1 MFEASI
7 VRHLMLT
14 KTYDFVDE
22 TLLAAIAIDE
32 HGDYCYFA
40 INEQSKLLQATAWIY
55 LAYNYKLYKSQGHN
69 A

>member
-40 INEQSKLLQATAWIY
+40 INEQSKLLQYA
-55 LAYNYKLYKSQGHN
+55 S
-69 A
+69 